1 MRAMRQTR
9 LLYRVVLGLILCAPP
24 SVAGE
29 PSGSSLQAEGLSSDG
44 LKCKNRIVS
53 NGATQYEVRTTC
65 GEPAMVTSRVENRV
79 VREVV
84 RSRCAAGTTCSRV
97 VENVVEVVIEE
108 WTYDFGKRRLIEY
121 LTFEQGILV
130 FVRTGG
136 YGRREPD

>member
-1 MRAMRQTR
+1 MRPPRFVLRIAP
-9 LLYRVVLGLILCAPP
+9 LLVCCAASGAASESRGFALP
-24 SVAGE
+24 SD
-29 PSGSSLQAEGLSSDG
+29 QLSSDG
-44 LKCKNRIVS
+44 LRCKNRIVS
-53 NGATQYEVRTTC
+53 NGATQYEVRSTC

-121 LTFEQGILV
+121 LTFEQGVLV

-136 YGRREPD
+136 YGRREPE